1 MLRSKY
7 LVGHVD
13 YLSKISGKLE
23 KLPVAVSILGSAR
36 KSPSLSRDCD
46 YNSCINLVSIGED
59 LRLLKTVKQC
69 LVASNRPTVVATG
82 KTMF

>member
-13 YLSKISGKLE
+13 YLSKVSGKLE

-36 KSPSLSRDCD
+36 KSLSHQENVTLTRSLTQFP
-46 YNSCINLVSIGED
+46 E
-59 LRLLKTVKQC
+59 
-69 LVASNRPTVVATG
+69 G
-82 KTMF
+82 KIFD